1 MLVRN
6 RCLSRLFKAYRSFS
20 ALNSPVGSGHNKWSS
35 IKHGKAKNDAERN
48 KINNKFANQIAMS
61 VKLGNGVTDPSM
73 NIRLATSIELAN
85 KSNVSKKVI
94 ENAIRKGSGSSGSG
108 KEVNASELCVYE
120 GMGPGGVAVVVE
132 ALTDNKNRTIG
143 LIRSAFNKASGSITP
158 TLFFFDKKGYVTVT
172 PPKELDTE
180 DKVLERVLEI
190 QGIEDIAPVEEE
202 DAEEAEAEAAAGAE
216 TEPASPTYEAVTEPA
231 DTNKVAALLKDQG
244 FHIRDLG
251 IGYNAKPE
259 MAVAVQGDDALEKL
273 QKLTAALEDIDEV
286 TSLYTN
292 ASNA

>member
-20 ALNSPVGSGHNKWSS
+20 ALNSPVASGHNKWSS

-108 KEVNASELCVYE
+108 KEANVSELCVYE

-143 LIRSAFNKASGSITP
+143 LIRSAFNKANGSITP

-172 PPKELDTE
+172 PPHELDTE

-190 QGIEDIAPVEEE
+190 QGIEDIASVEE
-202 DAEEAEAEAAAGAE
+202 DAEDAEADAE

-231 DTNKVAALLKDQG
+231 DTNKVAALLKEQG

-251 IGYNAKPE
+251 IGYNAKPD